1 MAEGAKTFFSKEL
14 SELEHNIQRLENAL
28 RNYDSDDPHS
38 KGLRL
43 ELETVRKNRELV
55 EELAAYAH
63 DPAMALL
70 QGRIKQRQIES
81 EHAESRDGSA
91 ESVLRSD
98 KWWDTLSQAQYLSDL
113 NRRMEEWIKAHPD
126 VLNHH

>member
-1 MAEGAKTFFSKEL
+1 MAGAKTFFSKEL

-28 RNYDSDDPHS
+28 RNYDADDPQS

-43 ELETVRKNRELV
+43 ELETVRKNREMV
-55 EELAAYAH
+55 AELATYAH

-70 QGRIKQRQIES
+70 QGRIKQGKLER

-91 ESVLRSD
+91 EAVLRSD

-126 VLNHH
+126 ALNHH